1 MSTAGAHAWV
11 LGRVSS
17 RSPNGPKWPGGSS
30 RWPCILLIC
39 SSSSC
44 ALRRSSNRSQLV
56 MTVMSFSLVHLA
68 GPAAR
73 RLGKKCNSSERHS
86 LPSNSVHCIVDSVHG
101 QAQRQEANM
110 ANRHREAADSGP
122 HTLWFSPPDGDDR
135 HRRALTRERVV
146 AEALTIIGA
155 DGVE

>member
-17 RSPNGPKWPGGSS
+17 RWPNGPNWPGGSS
-30 RWPCILLIC
+30 RWPCILFIC

-73 RLGKKCNSSERHS
+73 RPGKKCSSGERHS
-86 LPSNSVHCIVDSVHG
+86 LPSNSVHYIVYSVHG
-101 QAQRQEANM
+101 QAQCQEATM
-110 ANRHREAADSGP
+110 ADRPREAADAGP
-122 HTLWFSPPDGDDR
+122 QTLWFSPPDGDHR
-135 HRRALTRERVV
+135 PRRALTRERVV
-146 AEALTIIGA
+146 AEAL
-155 DGVE
+155 